1 MKENDRKT
9 QQQADDVCFRQL
21 AQRYVEMEGAALR
34 EELSRGEGARA
45 PGLDEKVRRGVHSH
59 RWARVGAGIAAA
71 AAGIV
76 LVLAV
81 PNFLRHS
88 GATPPPDT
96 SYADGTAG
104 EGDTPIAFTASLP
117 ANLSISDTRQDRGQ
131 TIYYL
136 KDTRGDDVV
145 MALERAELPD
155 TQGMQVRRINGTA
168 VYTEETA
175 DYAVLIF
182 RRGGVVYTL
191 TCRYELNTLLNAAEK
206 ILQG

>member
-1 MKENDRKT
+1 MKETDRKT
-9 QQQADDVCFRQL
+9 QQQADDVLFRQL

-34 EELSRGEGARA
+34 EELRQGEGARA
-45 PGLDEKVRRGVHSH
+45 SGLDGKVRRGVRSR
-59 RWARVGAGIAAA
+59 RWTRAAAGIAAA

-76 LVLAV
+76 VVLAV

-88 GATPPPDT
+88 GSTPPDT
-96 SYADGTAG
+96 SYADGTVG

-191 TCRYELNTLLNAAEK
+191 TCRYELNTLLTAAEK